1 MNYVLDTNVL
11 LHDPQSLFTFG
22 ANDVYLPI
30 YIFDELDKFK
40 KELSQRGKSAR
51 DVIRKIESMRQTG
64 SLATGV
70 SLGEGLG
77 KLFVAY
83 AKTEELNVPFES
95 NIRIMD
101 NAILATVKTI
111 MERNPDK
118 ETIFVTMDVNLRLRA
133 DALAIKV
140 EDYEG
145 EAPRNIE
152 EHYTGFQSVFINSE
166 QIDTLY
172 RDSHVEWE
180 NTEGNEIYPNEFVFL
195 KSSDETSS
203 HSGNARYIKDKGI
216 LKVVTFS
223 KKRAH
228 SGIRAR
234 NIEQSFAFDILLD
247 PEVRLITLVGKAGTG
262 KTLLAIAAGL
272 EAMESDQYK
281 TLVVSRPI
289 FPMGREMG
297 FLPGDVDAKLT
308 PWMQPIY
315 DNLELIAQLKNGL
328 GATFK
333 EVIEKENIRI
343 EPLTYIRGRSLPN
356 QYIIVDEA
364 QNLTPHEVKT
374 IITRCGDGTKIV
386 LTGDPYQIDNP
397 YVDSTNNGLS
407 YVVERFKK
415 ESVAAHITLMKG
427 ERSQLAE
434 LASNL
439 L

>member
-11 LHDPQSLFTFG
+11 LHDPQALFSFG
-22 ANDVYLPI
+22 ENDVWLPI

-51 DVIRKIESMRQTG
+51 DVIRKIEAMRQKG
-64 SLATGV
+64 SLADGIPMGEN
-70 SLGEGLG
+70 LGSIH
-77 KLFVAY
+77 VAY
-83 AKTEELNVPFES
+83 AKTEQLDVPFES

-101 NAILATVKTI
+101 NAILATVKSI
-111 MERNPDK
+111 IDVKGRDN
-118 ETIFVTMDVNLRLRA
+118 TIFVTMDVNLRLRA
-133 DALAIKV
+133 DALAMRV

-152 EHYTGFQSVFINSE
+152 EHYTGFQTVVISSD
-166 QIDTLY
+166 QIDALY
-172 RDSHVEWE
+172 RDGSVPWST
-180 NTEGNEIYPNEFVFL
+180 NTMELYPNEFVLL
-195 KSSDETSS
+195 KSSDESLS
-203 HSGNARYIKDKGI
+203 PSGTARYIEESGM
-216 LKVVTFS
+216 LRLVTFS

-234 NIEQSFAFDILLD
+234 NPEQSFAFDILLD
-247 PEVRLITLVGKAGTG
+247 PEVKLVTLVGKAGTG

-272 EAMESDQYK
+272 EAMETDLYK

-289 FPMGREMG
+289 FPMGKEMG

-315 DNLELIAQLKNGL
+315 DNLELISQNKNGL
-328 GATFK
+328 GSTYK
-333 EVIEKENIRI
+333 EVIAKENIRI

-407 YVVERFKK
+407 YVVEKFKR
-415 ESVAAHITLMKG
+415 ERVAAHLTLQKG
-427 ERSQLAE
+427 ERSHLAE